1 MAVSLLNLPKPSSSS
16 HKGQNGVVLIIG
28 GSKTYH
34 GAPILAAI
42 AAVRFCDLVYF
53 SSTEENNLVMRRMK
67 LSTPNVISLPSSKL
81 KWAISIADCVLIGN
95 GMDVGAA
102 TKRLTA
108 SVLRTGKRCVIDAAA
123 LRVLSRD
130 LLHKNVIITP
140 HIREFEAAF
149 GIQATE
155 KNISAMAEKYGCTI
169 LVKGKSDTIASPG
182 KIVHVK
188 GGNAGMTKGGTG
200 DVLAGICAALF
211 ATNSSPLSAAYSA
224 SYLNKKAGGRLFRK
238 KSYYFSSEDLALE
251 LSAAASALA
260 RRNQKT

>member
-123 LRVLSRD
+123 LRVLSRIFSIKMSSSPPTSVNSRRRSAFRQQRRISPPWRKNTAAQSSSRGNRTPLRITWKNCACEGGECRHD
-130 LLHKNVIITP
+130 KGRHGGCARRHLRRAFRNKFVSSVSRLQRLLSEQES
-140 HIREFEAAF
+140 RRAAF
-149 GIQATE
+149 QE
-155 KNISAMAEKYGCTI
+155 KKLLLLI
-169 LVKGKSDTIASPG
+169 
-182 KIVHVK
+182 
-188 GGNAGMTKGGTG
+188 
-200 DVLAGICAALF
+200 
-211 ATNSSPLSAAYSA
+211 
-224 SYLNKKAGGRLFRK
+224 R
-238 KSYYFSSEDLALE
+238 DLAL
-251 LSAAASALA
+251 
-260 RRNQKT
+260 